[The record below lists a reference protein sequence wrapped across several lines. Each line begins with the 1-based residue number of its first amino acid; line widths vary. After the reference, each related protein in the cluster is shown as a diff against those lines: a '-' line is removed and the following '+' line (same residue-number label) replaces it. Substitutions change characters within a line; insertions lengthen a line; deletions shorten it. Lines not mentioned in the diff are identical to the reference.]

1 MITTHNLDGS
11 FGELELVFLSSS
23 SHEASPVNH
32 ENVLQT
38 LFRLV
43 NEESCTC
50 TIVMMTK
57 SACWSDIFWRQPP
70 FTRFYIWQQ
79 IKLIPY
85 FDGDFW
91 LIEFVLQVYIRYKRI
106 WLIMGWLQI
115 SVSRKVNCYSF
126 NTC

>member
-57 SACWSDIFWRQPP
+57 SACWSELSDDNLHSLDSISDKILINFDIV
-70 FTRFYIWQQ
+70 
-79 IKLIPY
+79 K
-85 FDGDFW
+85 
-91 LIEFVLQVYIRYKRI
+91 
-106 WLIMGWLQI
+106 
-115 SVSRKVNCYSF
+115 
-126 NTC
+126 